1 MEISNVTRRALTP
14 LTRDTFEE
22 LKKNELVPSEDL
34 TGLKLLRE
42 KASNERNLSELY
54 RDRAPFEL
62 IQNADDAGATSAAF
76 VVCSDGLAF
85 GHNGRW
91 FTVENFCSLAEG
103 WSNKKPGECI
113 GHKGLGFRSV
123 L

>member
-1 MEISNVTRRALTP
+1 MEISNSARDALTP
-14 LTRDTFEE
+14 LSRDQFER
-22 LKKNELVPSEDL
+22 LKVKEFVPIENL

-42 KASNERNLSELY
+42 KAGNERSLRELY

-76 VVCSDGLAF
+76 VLSADGVSF

-91 FTVENFCSLAEG
+91 
-103 WSNKKPGECI
+103 
-113 GHKGLGFRSV
+113 
-123 L
+123 